1 MCNYLGYKVTHV
13 QFIQL
18 NQIEKVLGSH
28 AALNVLRNGFEYGN
42 WEVVKANE
50 AVNDVEIE
58 SMHWEFLPPWIK
70 TMDEVKQARKQG
82 IPWLNAT
89 AEKLLSSKMFRESA
103 LKRRCLVI
111 ASCFYE
117 WRHFK
122 PAHAKKDV
130 AYPYLVNLPGQEYF
144 YMAGIWQPW
153 TDKETGETMN
163 TFAIVTTAANSLMQ
177 QVHNNKKRMPTILPE
192 ALAYEWLLGN
202 PGEQRIQE
210 LAAYQLDS
218 KYMNAYSIQKDF
230 RQQEDPIAAFD
241 YEELPALVK

>member
-28 AALNVLRNGFEYGN
+28 AGLNVLRNGFEYGN

-103 LKRRCLVI
+103 LKRRGLVI